1 MIELLLQAD
10 RLLTVDMVDPADAIY
25 RKVAEADPH
34 NAIAVVGMARCA
46 LARGDDHE
54 AYRLAARA
62 LRIDPQ
68 NDMARRM
75 EARLDEVLRTRGEVP
90 GVEPTMAATPSAT
103 PAPGGTPAAT
113 GGPRPPSRW
122 PAPPPHPHPPA
133 PTPVVAPLVAPVP
146 EPAPSPA
153 ATPAPAPAAAPS
165 APPSAATPAT
175 PATQARRGLLDRLRG
190 R

>member
-10 RLLTVDMVDPADAIY
+10 RLLTVDMVDQADAIY

-54 AYRLAARA
+54 AYRLADRA

-75 EARLDEVLRTRGEVP
+75 EARLHEVLTVRGEVP
-90 GVEPTMAATPSAT
+90 GQ
-103 PAPGGTPAAT
+103 
-113 GGPRPPSRW
+113 
-122 PAPPPHPHPPA
+122 H
-133 PTPVVAPLVAPVP
+133 VAPV
-146 EPAPSPA
+146 
-153 ATPAPAPAAAPS
+153 TPAPAPAGVTSQPAQPVADSPAPTPAPPVATPAQPAP
-165 APPSAATPAT
+165 APPSATGPPVPGSPAA
-175 PATQARRGLLDRLRG
+175 PAPSVAPAERPAPAASRRTLLDRLRG